1 MIKMLFLTRLKVLLR
16 RKSTL
21 FWVFLFPLL
30 LATAEYFAFGNFIH
44 STPIDTISIG
54 IVEQKTP
61 EVLETIFKEAKL
73 EEDKYLYEVKAYTSL
88 ETASRALEEDEI
100 KQYIYEK
107 EDKIEIVAKANGMEL
122 NITNSIIEQAKII
135 EITIKEAYQNYYQ
148 ELALGNHPEPV
159 NEQEIILNLTKEIS
173 YFKNNSTNKTANFY
187 TFYFYS
193 LMAMSCLYA
202 ALFGVSII
210 QDVRA
215 DRSSLGIRISSSV
228 ASKGKIMLSYFSA
241 SCFLQILSATV
252 LCLYFI
258 FVLNIGLGE
267 NIGLILLTL
276 ILGGFAGISI
286 GMLIGTLVQGG
297 EAKAEGIVTAVT
309 LSLSCL
315 SGLMSVDVKHLVDK
329 YLPFINYIN
338 PASLISNSLYALYY
352 YDTYTSYLV
361 YSLILICFSVLAIGI
376 VIFKMRGEKY
386 ASL

>member
-1 MIKMLFLTRLKVLLR
+1 MLFLTRLKVLLK

-30 LATAEYFAFGNFIH
+30 LASAEYFAFGKFIH

-54 IVEQKTP
+54 VIEEETP
-61 EVLETIFKEAKL
+61 SLLKTIFQEAML
-73 EEDKYLYEVKAYTSL
+73 DEDIHLYEVKVYSTL
-88 ETASRALEEDEI
+88 ELARKALEDDEI
-100 KQYIYEK
+100 KHYVYEK
-107 EDKIEIVAKANGMEL
+107 DEQIEVLAKTNGIEL
-122 NITNSIIEQAKII
+122 SITSSIIEQAKII
-135 EITIKEAYQNYYQ
+135 ETTIIKAYQIYYE
-148 ELALGNHPEPV
+148 ELASGHHPEEV
-159 NEQEIILNLTKEIS
+159 NEEAIIQNLTQEVS
-173 YFKNNSTNKTANFY
+173 YFKDNSNNKTATFY

-228 ASKGKIMLSYFSA
+228 VSKGRLILSYFLV
-241 SCFLQILSATV
+241 SCFLQIISSSV
-252 LCLYFI
+252 LCLYFVY
-258 FVLNIGLGE
+258 VLKIGLGG

-276 ILGGFAGISI
+276 ILGGFAGITI
-286 GMLIGTLVQGG
+286 GMLIGTLCKGG

-315 SGLMSVDVKHLVDK
+315 SGLMSIDVKHLVDQ

-352 YDTYTSYLV
+352 YDTYTAYMT
-361 YSLILICFSVLAIGI
+361 YSFILAGFSILAVGI